1 MKIAK
6 INTSQMQAPS
16 KPLNLV
22 LAINKHLKAASWP
35 QPLLCLF
42 RICPL
47 DGTEVLFHT
56 DCIPLRR
63 MPLTGRATLPSTMPV
78 SIAPRARPS
87 PSSSCCSGARGAS
100 CCPTRQGKPPSVWP
114 SGSTRKVQMKGSVR
128 VRLLV
133 QLRISRM
140 HSLVGN
146 WD

>member
-16 KPLNLV
+16 KTLNLV
-22 LAINKHLKAASWP
+22 LAINKHLKASSWP

-56 DCIPLRR
+56 DCIPLFHTDCIPLRP
-63 MPLTGRATLPSTMPV
+63 MPLTGKATLPSTTPV

-100 CCPTRQGKPPSVWP
+100 CCPTRQGKPPSAWP
-114 SGSTRKVQMKGSVR
+114 SGSTRKVER
-128 VRLLV
+128 
-133 QLRISRM
+133 
-140 HSLVGN
+140 
-146 WD
+146 